1 MAKLDETDIKM
12 LNVLQTNSDITTK
25 ELAAKVNLTPSPT
38 FERQKRL
45 EREGFIDHYM
55 AVVDPEK
62 VGNGLLVL
70 CGITL
75 RQHAK
80 NLGRQFVESVQQ
92 IPEIS
97 ECWNTSG
104 VYDFMMKIYVR
115 DMKHYQRF
123 VLDTLGEIDCIGSLN
138 SFFVIGTV
146 KSGGKV
152 PINGDN

>member
-45 EREGFIDHYM
+45 EREGYIDHYM
-55 AVVDPEK
+55 AVVNPEK

-115 DMKHYQRF
+115 DMKHYQIF

-138 SFFVIGTV
+138 SFFVIGEV

>member
-45 EREGFIDHYM
+45 EREGYIDHYM
-55 AVVDPEK
+55 AVVNPEK

-115 DMKHYQRF
+115 DMKHYQSF

-138 SFFVIGTV
+138 SFFVIGEV

-152 PINGDN
+152 PINGEE

>member
-1 MAKLDETDIKM
+1 MVKLDETDIKM

-45 EREGFIDHYM
+45 EREGYIDHYM
-55 AVVDPEK
+55 AVVNPEK

-75 RQHAK
+75 RQHSK
-80 NLGRQFVESVQQ
+80 TLGREFVEAVNR

-104 VYDFMMKIYVR
+104 IYDFIMKIYVS
-115 DMKHYQRF
+115 DMKRYQDF
-123 VLDTLGEIDCIGSLN
+123 VLDTLGDIDCIGSLQT
-138 SFFVIGTV
+138 FFVIGTV
-146 KSGGKV
+146 KTGNKV
-152 PINGDN
+152 AIPE

>member
-45 EREGFIDHYM
+45 EREGYIDHYM
-55 AVVDPEK
+55 AVVNPEK

-115 DMKHYQRF
+115 DMKHYQSF

-138 SFFVIGTV
+138 SFFVIGEV

>member
-45 EREGFIDHYM
+45 EREGYIDHYM
-55 AVVDPEK
+55 AVVNPEK

-75 RQHAK
+75 RQHSK
-80 NLGRQFVESVQQ
+80 TLGREFVEAVNR

-104 VYDFMMKIYVR
+104 IYDFIMKIYVS
-115 DMKHYQRF
+115 DMKRYQDF
-123 VLDTLGEIDCIGSLN
+123 VLDTLGDIDCIGSLQT
-138 SFFVIGTV
+138 FFVIGTV
-146 KSGGKV
+146 KTGNKV
-152 PINGDN
+152 AIPEDN

>member
-1 MAKLDETDIKM
+1 MTKLDETDIKM

-45 EREGFIDHYM
+45 EREGYIDHYM
-55 AVVDPEK
+55 AVVNPEK

-80 NLGRQFVESVQQ
+80 KLGRQFVESVQQ

-115 DMKHYQRF
+115 DMKHYQSF

-138 SFFVIGTV
+138 SFFVIGEV

>member
-1 MAKLDETDIKM
+1 MTKLDETDIKM

-25 ELAAKVNLTPSPT
+25 ELATKVNLSPSPT

-45 EREGFIDHYM
+45 EREGYIDHYM
-55 AVVDPEK
+55 AVVNPEK

-92 IPEIS
+92 IREIS

-115 DMKHYQRF
+115 DMKHYQSF

>member
-1 MAKLDETDIKM
+1 MAKLDSTDIKI
-12 LNVLQTNSDITTK
+12 LEALQENSDITTK

-45 EREGFIDHYM
+45 EREGYIDHYM
-55 AVVDPEK
+55 AVVNPEK

-75 RQHAK
+75 RQHSK
-80 NLGRQFVESVQQ
+80 TLGREFVEAVNR

-104 VYDFMMKIYVR
+104 IYDFIMKIYVS
-115 DMKHYQRF
+115 DMKRYQDF
-123 VLDTLGEIDCIGSLN
+123 VLDTLGDIDCIGSLQT
-138 SFFVIGTV
+138 FFVIGTV
-146 KSGGKV
+146 KTGNKV
-152 PINGDN
+152 AIPEDN

>member
-1 MAKLDETDIKM
+1 MAKLDSTDIKI
-12 LNVLQTNSDITTK
+12 LEALQENSDITTK

-45 EREGFIDHYM
+45 EREGYIDHYM
-55 AVVDPEK
+55 AVVNPEK

-75 RQHAK
+75 RQHSK
-80 NLGRQFVESVQQ
+80 TLGREFVEAVNR

-104 VYDFMMKIYVR
+104 IYDFIMKIYVS
-115 DMKHYQRF
+115 DMKRYQDF
-123 VLDTLGEIDCIGSLN
+123 VLDTLGDIDCIGSLQT
-138 SFFVIGTV
+138 FFVIGTV
-146 KSGGKV
+146 KTGNKV
-152 PINGDN
+152 AIPGEL

>member
-25 ELAAKVNLTPSPT
+25 ELAAKINLTPSPT

-45 EREGFIDHYM
+45 EREGYIDHYM
-55 AVVDPEK
+55 AVVNPEK

-115 DMKHYQRF
+115 DMKHYQSF

-138 SFFVIGTV
+138 SFFVIGEV

-152 PINGDN
+152 PINGEE

>member
-1 MAKLDETDIKM
+1 MAKLDSTDIKI
-12 LNVLQTNSDITTK
+12 LEALQENSDITTK

-45 EREGFIDHYM
+45 EREGYIDHYM
-55 AVVDPEK
+55 AVVNPEK

-75 RQHAK
+75 RQHSK
-80 NLGRQFVESVQQ
+80 TLGREFVEAVNR

-104 VYDFMMKIYVR
+104 IYDFIMKIYVS
-115 DMKHYQRF
+115 DMKRYQDF
-123 VLDTLGEIDCIGSLN
+123 VLDTLGDIDCIGSLQT
-138 SFFVIGTV
+138 FFVIGTV
-146 KSGGKV
+146 KTGNKV
-152 PINGDN
+152 AIPE

>member
-1 MAKLDETDIKM
+1 MAKLDSTDIKI
-12 LNVLQTNSDITTK
+12 LEALQENSDITTK

-45 EREGFIDHYM
+45 EREGYIDHYM
-55 AVVDPEK
+55 AVVNPEK

-75 RQHAK
+75 RQHSK
-80 NLGRQFVESVQQ
+80 TLGREFVEAVNR

-104 VYDFMMKIYVR
+104 IYDFIMKIYVS
-115 DMKHYQRF
+115 DMKRYQDF
-123 VLDTLGEIDCIGSLN
+123 VLDTLGDIDCIGSLQT
-138 SFFVIGTV
+138 FFVIGTV
-146 KSGGKV
+146 KTGNKV
-152 PINGDN
+152 AIPGDL

>member
-1 MAKLDETDIKM
+1 MAKLDSTDIKI
-12 LNVLQTNSDITTK
+12 LEALQENSDITTK

-45 EREGFIDHYM
+45 EREGYIDHYM
-55 AVVDPEK
+55 AVVNPEK

-75 RQHAK
+75 RQHSK
-80 NLGRQFVESVQQ
+80 TLGREFVEAVNR

-104 VYDFMMKIYVR
+104 IYDFIMKIYVS
-115 DMKHYQRF
+115 DMKRYQDF
-123 VLDTLGEIDCIGSLN
+123 VLDTLGDIDCIGSLQT
-138 SFFVIGTV
+138 FFVIGTV
-146 KSGGKV
+146 KTGNKV
-152 PINGDN
+152 AIPEEN